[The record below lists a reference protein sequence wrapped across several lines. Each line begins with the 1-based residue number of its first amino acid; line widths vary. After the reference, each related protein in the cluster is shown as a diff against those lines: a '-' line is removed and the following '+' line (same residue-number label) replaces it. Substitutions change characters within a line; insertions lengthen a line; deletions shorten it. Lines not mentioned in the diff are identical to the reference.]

1 MIHAMEGMEA
11 LIPFYERDLIVDE
24 PRVVKSGKE
33 GTVYRCQAHP
43 NTGAELFAVKL
54 YRPRHLRTFHNDA
67 ICREGRPILDSGGR
81 PRPSWDRAS
90 RAKGRMGREVQYQTW
105 VVHEYRILTWLHGA
119 GADVPRPIA
128 WSDGAILMEY
138 IGDVDHPALALKQ
151 VTLSPDERRPLLV
164 RVLDNVAL
172 WLRNN
177 CVHGDLSAFN
187 ILYWDGTITIID
199 FPQAIDARF
208 NPNAREL
215 LLRDLANIAGY
226 WSRYGVHVDPGPYGE
241 DLWQRFDRADL

>member
-43 NTGAELFAVKL
+43 NTGAEFFAVKL
-54 YRPRHLRTFHNDA
+54 YRPRHRRTFHNDA
-67 ICREGRPILDSGGR
+67 IYREGRPILDSSGH
-81 PRPSWDRAS
+81 PRPSWNRAS
-90 RAKGRMGREVQYQTW
+90 RAKGRMGRAVQYQTW
-105 VVHEYRILTWLHGA
+105 VDHEYRILTRLHGA

-128 WSDGAILMEY
+128 RSGGAILMEY
-138 IGDVDHPALALKQ
+138 IGDSDRPAPALKQ
-151 VTLSPDERRPLLV
+151 VTLSPDEIHPLLV
-164 RVLDNVAL
+164 RVLDNIAL

-187 ILYWDGTITIID
+187 ILYRDGTITIID
-199 FPQAIDARF
+199 FPQAIDPRF

-215 LLRDLANIAGY
+215 LLRDLTNIAAF
-226 WSRYGVHVDPGPYGE
+226 WSRYGVHVDPEPYGE
-241 DLWQRFDRADL
+241 DLCQRFLRADL